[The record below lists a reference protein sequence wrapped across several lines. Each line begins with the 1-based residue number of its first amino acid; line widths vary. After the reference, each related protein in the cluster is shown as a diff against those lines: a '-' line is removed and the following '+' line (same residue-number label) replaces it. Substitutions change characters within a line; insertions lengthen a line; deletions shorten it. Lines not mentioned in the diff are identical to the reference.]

1 MNCRHPRSFRGL
13 HALIEHPPG
22 TRPHGAEEP
31 ARVPRAARHCSR
43 LRHRP
48 PPPSQSTSSS
58 STPTAARQRSSG
70 EVHRELDLPVV
81 ALIGSETPTRL
92 QAMLARQ
99 PSAYLMKPIRSTG
112 IYASLAIATHQFA
125 TLQAMRRKLAS
136 AEERLRSRRLLL
148 AATLQIMNQAQ
159 VGEDEAFHILRRTAM
174 SHRQTVEA
182 LSAQILAGEFPLPR
196 SARWLDVSQARE

>member
-1 MNCRHPRSFRGL
+1 MNRRHPRSFRGL

-22 TRPHGAEEP
+22 RDRTVLKNQLEFLGL
-31 ARVPRAARHCSR
+31 RVTVHDSAS
-43 LRHRP
+43 
-48 PPPSQSTSSS
+48 PSPSASVDILFFDADGGQATE
-58 STPTAARQRSSG
+58 SG

-81 ALIGSETPTRL
+81 ALIGSEAPTRL

-196 SARWLDVSQARE
+196 LLAG